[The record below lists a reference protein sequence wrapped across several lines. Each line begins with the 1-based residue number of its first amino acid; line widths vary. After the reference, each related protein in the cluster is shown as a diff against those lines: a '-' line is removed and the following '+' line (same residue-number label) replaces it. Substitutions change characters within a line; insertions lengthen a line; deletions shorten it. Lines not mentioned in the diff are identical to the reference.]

1 MIQFFRDVLATLIRL
16 VLISAGL
23 VMAAL
28 VVVLAIVTA
37 AGVFLWSLIT
47 GRRPTVRF
55 GGDFATMTSRMRRT
69 TGRPGPARPPA
80 VEVIDIEARE
90 IPERQSAPVRD

>member
-16 VLISAGL
+16 VLISAGI

-37 AGVFLWSLIT
+37 GGVFLWSLLT

-55 GGDFATMTSRMRRT
+55 AGDFATMASRMRRT
-69 TGRPGPARPPA
+69 AGRPAPSRPPA

-90 IPERQSAPVRD
+90 IPERQGAPVRD